1 MGDLKAIPTLP
12 EALMKRTV
20 LPLLSLLALPLAG
33 AKWAPIP
40 HETWALKGDPAL
52 VAGGAVILERK
63 LDFQPNYLE
72 QTIRVRILS
81 QAGMAAVEFTDLPPD
96 LLSIEGQVTQPDGRV
111 QAIGRREDFL
121 VRKVVS
127 TVDGSVNEGVL
138 IPPGVTADCVVEVRW
153 REATE
158 RGKADLGRMAL
169 QGKSMLP
176 VRCGD
181 FHFWSLG
188 SAYPAK
194 VSLVQRSKEME
205 WPFLFFSTTG
215 YDMIEGSGSMGST
228 YQFRDLPALPPASFS
243 VETYRPV
250 PKVLFYRPVG
260 ELSYLAKAPVGE
272 YWQKVVDIAY
282 KHWFLEEVTKGEAY
296 LAFSAEIRKD
306 LAGGPRER
314 ARTIAE
320 RLSRRM
326 VNLDQLIYD
335 EKPNPMARNAVEGAG
350 GSNLNYAAKSGFV
363 DNVGMV
369 RILFHVLLDEGLQPK
384 VAMVADRRQWVVNP
398 EVRTPFQFTHYLL
411 GVEEPGQAVL
421 WLDPLGRMVPP
432 GEVPY
437 YYQGTKAL
445 TFNGVN
451 WKAGFQ
457 EIRFAPPSAN
467 GRTFT
472 YQVDLT
478 DEVGKVRVEA
488 AFTGAPA
495 LLARSTLSKQSPTQR
510 EAWFKGTLEKGGLTV
525 SRAEVAHAL
534 DVTRP
539 LACTAEATLQVEP
552 GRTLKV
558 NPFPGMDAALYLPAS
573 LPAQRMDPII
583 MPFLC
588 IQEARSTVKVPRGY
602 TLAAPVARIKSTQ
615 WGTVLLEVRQDPDSG
630 DLTAHMKAS
639 TVSAFNLPAAYAS
652 LKDYLQAVR
661 SVVYPEIT
669 LEKSAEAAK

>member
-1 MGDLKAIPTLP
+1 
-12 EALMKRTV
+12 MKRTA
-20 LPLLSLLALPLAG
+20 LLFLSLLALPLAG

-40 HETWALKGDPAL
+40 NETWAMKGDPAL

-81 QAGMAAVEFTDLPPD
+81 QAGMAAVEFTDLPPE
-96 LLSIEGQVTQPDGRV
+96 LLSLEGQVTQPDGKV

-138 IPPGVTADCVVEVRW
+138 IPPGVTADCVVELRW

-158 RGKADLGRMAL
+158 RGKADMGRMSL
-169 QGKSMLP
+169 LDKGPLP

-188 SAYPAK
+188 SAYPTK
-194 VSLVQRSKEME
+194 VALVQRSKEMG
-205 WPFLFFSTTG
+205 WPFLFFSTSG
-215 YDMIEGSGSMGST
+215 YAMAEGSGAMGST
-228 YQFRDLPALPPASFS
+228 YQFRDLPALPPAPFS
-243 VETYRPV
+243 LEMHRPV
-250 PKVLFYRPVG
+250 PKVLFYRPIEG
-260 ELSYLAKAPVGE
+260 LTYLTKGPAGD
-272 YWQKVVDIAY
+272 YWQKVVDLAY
-282 KHWFLEEVTKGEAY
+282 KNWFLEKVAKGEAFR
-296 LAFSAEIRKD
+296 AFSAEVRKD

-314 ARTIAE
+314 ARLIGE

-326 VNLDQLIYD
+326 VNLDQLLYD
-335 EKPNPMARNAVEGAG
+335 EKPDPLARHAVDEAG
-350 GSNLNYAAKSGFV
+350 VSNLNYAARSGYV
-363 DNVGMV
+363 DNAGMV
-369 RILFHVLLDEGLQPK
+369 KVLFHVLLDEGLQPK

-398 EVRTPFQFTHYLL
+398 EVRTPYQFTHYLL
-411 GVEEPGQAVL
+411 GVEEPGQPVL

-445 TFNGVN
+445 TFDGVN

-457 EIRFAPPSAN
+457 EIRFAPASSN

-478 DEVGKVRVEA
+478 DEVAKVRVEA
-488 AFTGAPA
+488 AFSGASA
-495 LLARSTLSKQSPTQR
+495 LQARRTLSQQSPTQR

-525 SRAEVAHAL
+525 SRAEVAQAL

-539 LACTAEATLQVEP
+539 LACTAEATFPVEP
-552 GRTLKV
+552 GRILKV

-573 LPAQRMDPII
+573 LPAQRLDPII
-583 MPFLC
+583 MPFLG
-588 IQEARSTVKVPRGY
+588 IQEAQSTVKVPRGY
-602 TLAAPVARIKSTQ
+602 VLAAPVVRIKSTQ

-630 DLTAHMKAS
+630 DLTARMKAS
-639 TVSAFNLPAAYAS
+639 TLSAYNLPAAYGS
-652 LKDYLQAVR
+652 LKDYLQAVQA
-661 SVVYPEIT
+661 VVYPEIT
-669 LEKSAEAAK
+669 LEKSAEVAK